1 MVLDHIDM
9 SFNSLINPNPESSCY
24 MIDSY
29 NINWNYGLL
38 PQTWEDPSL
47 ANKDVEGAFGD
58 NDPGI
63 SPYMVIVLTILEY
76 FCPFWS

>member
-1 MVLDHIDM
+1 MLFRSLISSPGYVVLD
-9 SFNSLINPNPESSCY
+9 FNSFLCLIF
-24 MIDSY
+24 SY

-47 ANKDVEGAFGD
+47 ANAEVEGAFGD

-63 SPYMVIVLTILEY
+63 YQHIFYIDTCLSCG
-76 FCPFWS
+76 F

>member
-1 MVLDHIDM
+1 ML
-9 SFNSLINPNPESSCY
+9 FCR
-24 MIDSY
+24 Y

-47 ANKDVEGAFGD
+47 ANAEVEGAFGD

-63 SPYMVIVLTILEY
+63 VSSLSYDVWKCILEIKRET
-76 FCPFWS
+76 